1 MASTDIQTQT
11 ATDSVSE
18 SNRDLSL
25 VFGPDKPELLI
36 RSLGSLI
43 DEQAETFGA
52 RCAVSVPWQ
61 STRLSYQDLADRS
74 KVMAKAML
82 AMGLRHG
89 DRVGIMAGNCYQY
102 IEVFLGGAR
111 IGCPVVVINNTFA
124 PDELEAAI
132 HRVNCKLVFVA
143 STIGHRTLEEHVNR
157 LLHLHKPESLFARL
171 VIIGDV
177 IGDPKNKIKLQSYE
191 DFIGS
196 SESSVAEDDLREA
209 ETQVLP
215 SDVLNLQFTSGTTGM
230 PKAASLTHI
239 NLINNARFNG
249 NSMRLTKDDVV
260 CCPPPLFH
268 CFGLVMGF
276 LAAFSYGST
285 IVFPSDTFNAQK
297 VIDAVVSEKATALLG
312 VPTMFIAELDVL
324 EKSPVKINTIR
335 TGLAAGS
342 PVPKVLMEKLR
353 KRMNIQGMLIAY
365 GMTETS
371 PVTFITSLDDS
382 EEKMHNSIG
391 RVFPH
396 TGAKVIDID
405 GNIVPIGVRGE
416 ICTSGFALQ
425 RGYWEDE
432 AKTQEVMKSDENGIR
447 WMHTGDEGYIDEE
460 GYGHITGRIKDIII
474 RGGENISPNDIE
486 NRLLSHPHI
495 AESCVVGLEDY
506 KYGEV
511 VSCFLKASCHPQKRP
526 SDDHVRAWVREH
538 LGRVKSPE
546 HIFWM
551 GDKEVG
557 HDLPKT
563 GSGKYQKHLIRDIG
577 NAILKKKRMGVT
589 AKL

>member
-1 MASTDIQTQT
+1 MAYTDIQLLR
-11 ATDSVSE
+11 ATDPVTE
-18 SNRDLSL
+18 SNKGLSL
-25 VFGPDKPELLI
+25 VFGPDNPQLLVK
-36 RSLGSLI
+36 SLGSLI
-43 DEQAETFGA
+43 DEQAATFGA

-61 STRLSYQDLADRS
+61 STRLSYQDLSDRS

-124 PDELEAAI
+124 PDELEAAVN
-132 HRVNCKLVFVA
+132 RVNCKLVFVA
-143 STIGHRTLEEHVNR
+143 SMIGTRSLKGHVQK
-157 LLHLHKPESLFARL
+157 LLHLGDPESQLARL

-177 IGDPKNKIKLQSYE
+177 IGESTNNVELQSYQ
-191 DFIGS
+191 DCVSSPGS
-196 SESSVAEDDLREA
+196 AAAHDALNEA

-215 SDVLNLQFTSGTTGM
+215 SDVLNLQFTSGTTGL

-249 NSMRLTKDDVV
+249 HAMRLTKDDVV

-276 LAAFSYGST
+276 LASFCYGST
-285 IVFPSDTFNAQK
+285 VVFPSDIFNAQK
-297 VIDAVVSEKATALLG
+297 VIDAVVGEKATALLG
-312 VPTMFIAELDVL
+312 VPTMFISELDVL
-324 EKSPVKINTIR
+324 EKNPVSISTIR

-396 TGAKVIDID
+396 TGAKVIDAD
-405 GNIVPIGVRGE
+405 GNIIPIGARGE

-425 RGYWEDE
+425 KGYWQDE
-432 AKTQEVMKSDENGIR
+432 EKTQEAMRVDENGIR
-447 WMHTGDEGYIDEE
+447 WMHTGDEGYIDEQ

-511 VSCFLKASCHPQKRP
+511 VSCFLKASCHPPQRP
-526 SDDHVRAWVREH
+526 SDDHVRSWVREH

-557 HDLPKT
+557 SDLPKT

-577 NAILKKKRMGVT
+577 NAILKRKRVGMT
-589 AKL
+589 ARL

>member
-1 MASTDIQTQT
+1 
-11 ATDSVSE
+11 
-18 SNRDLSL
+18 
-25 VFGPDKPELLI
+25 
-36 RSLGSLI
+36 
-43 DEQAETFGA
+43 
-52 RCAVSVPWQ
+52 
-61 STRLSYQDLADRS
+61 
-74 KVMAKAML
+74 
-82 AMGLRHG
+82 
-89 DRVGIMAGNCYQY
+89 
-102 IEVFLGGAR
+102 
-111 IGCPVVVINNTFA
+111 
-124 PDELEAAI
+124 
-132 HRVNCKLVFVA
+132 
-143 STIGHRTLEEHVNR
+143 
-157 LLHLHKPESLFARL
+157 
-171 VIIGDV
+171 
-177 IGDPKNKIKLQSYE
+177 
-191 DFIGS
+191 
-196 SESSVAEDDLREA
+196 
-209 ETQVLP
+209 
-215 SDVLNLQFTSGTTGM
+215 
-230 PKAASLTHI
+230 
-239 NLINNARFNG
+239 
-249 NSMRLTKDDVV
+249 
-260 CCPPPLFH
+260 
-268 CFGLVMGF
+268 MGF

-425 RGYWEDE
+425 KGYWEDE

-474 RGGENISPNDIE
+474 RGMSHQIWQGVNINSGQVARIFHQTTSRTVYSRTPTLPNPAS
-486 NRLLSHPHI
+486 L
-495 AESCVVGLEDY
+495 V
-506 KYGEV
+506 
-511 VSCFLKASCHPQKRP
+511 LKITNMAKWSRAS
-526 SDDHVRAWVREH
+526 
-538 LGRVKSPE
+538 
-546 HIFWM
+546 
-551 GDKEVG
+551 
-557 HDLPKT
+557 
-563 GSGKYQKHLIRDIG
+563 
-577 NAILKKKRMGVT
+577 
-589 AKL
+589 